1 MQIRRIGIGLGLA
14 AAGLMIGWM
23 LMIGRGEAR
32 AQSECSGDASIY
44 AVGLNEGALEFEG
57 RRRTYLVYVPE
68 RYDPAQPTPLVL
80 SLHGF
85 ASSAR
90 QQMEFSQW
98 NRVADEHSFI
108 VVYPQGAG
116 TPPGWNSGGFRG
128 RFAELFPR
136 QDDVAFIRA
145 LLDHLSE
152 TLCIDPARVYANGL
166 SNGAG
171 MSSRLGCELAD
182 RIAAIGGV
190 AGAYNPPETCEPG
203 RPVPVIAFHGLDDPI
218 SPYEGAEADS
228 ALLLM
233 PIEEW
238 ARAWAARNGCNLDP
252 IIERVTENITR
263 RTFSGCESNADVIL
277 YAIAGAGH
285 TWPGGG
291 RQLVFISGAV
301 NREIDASAIMWDF
314 FAAHPLR

>member
-1 MQIRRIGIGLGLA
+1 MLIRCIRAASVLALLGMAAVFAFGLHSHEVSAQPAGCA
-14 AAGLMIGWM
+14 A
-23 LMIGRGEAR
+23 
-32 AQSECSGDASIY
+32 DAVY
-44 AVGLNEGALEFEG
+44 KVGLDDGVMEFDG
-57 RRRTYLVYVPE
+57 LRRTYRVYVPE
-68 RYDPAQPTPLVL
+68 SYDPTQPTPLVL

-85 ASSAR
+85 ASNAR

-98 NRVADEHSFI
+98 NRVADENNFI

-116 TPPGWNSGGFRG
+116 APPGWNSGRIGG
-128 RFAELFPR
+128 RLAELFPR
-136 QDDVAFIRA
+136 PDDVAFIRA
-145 LLDHLSE
+145 LIDHLGE

-190 AGAYNPPETCEPG
+190 AGAYTSLECEPG
-203 RPVPVIAFHGLDDPI
+203 RAVPVIAFHGLDDPI
-218 SPYEGAEADS
+218 SPYEGGEAGPEM
-228 ALLLM
+228 ALT

-238 ARAWAARNGCNLDP
+238 AGEWAARNGCDTEPL
-252 IIERVTENITR
+252 IETVTENITR

-277 YAIAGAGH
+277 YSIAGGGH

-291 RQLVFISGAV
+291 RQPVFIAGEV

>member
-1 MQIRRIGIGLGLA
+1 MQIERMGIGLSLA
-14 AAGLMIGWM
+14 AVGLMIGWM
-23 LMIGRGEAR
+23 LMSGRGEAR
-32 AQSECSGDASIY
+32 AQPECSGDTSIY
-44 AVGLNEGALEFEG
+44 TVGLSDGILEFEG
-57 RRRTYLVYVPE
+57 RRRTYRLYVPE
-68 RYDPAQPTPLVL
+68 SYDPTRPTPLVL

-85 ASSAR
+85 ASNAA

-98 NRVADEHSFI
+98 NRVADEHNLLI
-108 VVYPQGAG
+108 VYPQGAG
-116 TPPGWNSGGFRG
+116 IPPGWNSGRVGG
-128 RFAELFPR
+128 RMAELFPR

-152 TLCIDPARVYANGL
+152 MLCIDPARVYANGL

-190 AGAYNPPETCEPG
+190 AGAYTPPETCEPG
-203 RPVPVIAFHGLDDPI
+203 RAVPVIAFHGLDDPI
-218 SPYEGAEADS
+218 SPYEGGEAEAEV
-228 ALLLM
+228 LLM

-238 ARAWAARNGCNLDP
+238 ARAWAARNGCDLEP
-252 IIERVTENITR
+252 TIETVTENIAR
-263 RTFSGCESNADVIL
+263 RTFSGCDSDAEVIL
-277 YAIAGAGH
+277 YSIAGGGH

-291 RQLVFISGAV
+291 RQPVFISGAV